1 MHFQST
7 LTHYGTSVN
16 FVYVKTDTKNTL
28 DVGLGLRVHY
38 LTNATQKIVLN
49 R

>member
-7 LTHYGTSVN
+7 LTLYVPSAN
-16 FVYVKTDTKNTL
+16 FVYVKTDTNSTL
-28 DVGLGLRVHY
+28 DAGLRLRVQY
-38 LTNATQKIVLN
+38 LPNAAQKNALN